1 MSDTEWIIIDRRYD
15 EGTLSA
21 PAFLELALKKGSKT
35 YKLVSFKGKKAK
47 RLSVLMTN
55 AILPEEEI
63 DDVSK

>member
-1 MSDTEWIIIDRRYD
+1 MESNTEWVIIDRRYD

-21 PAFLELALKKGSKT
+21 PAFLELALKKGKG
-35 YKLVSFKGKKAK
+35 YKLVTFQGKKAK

-63 DDVSK
+63 DDVPK